1 GAPAIFVL
9 DRTVMYAEMGGQ
21 VADHGTIVCGES
33 VFEVTDVKKDK
44 GGKYLHHGVVK
55 SGDFKVG
62 DTVKAAYDKRRR
74 AAIMRAHSATH
85 LLNAALRSV
94 LGDHVHQAGSLV
106 EPDRLRFD
114 FTHFSALTHEEVMK
128 VAKIVAAEILS
139 GDSVTV
145 QELPIA
151 EAKKLGAQAMFGEK
165 YGDIVRV
172 VTMGDS
178 FSIEFCGGTHVDNVA
193 KIGPFRIVSES
204 SIASGVRRIEAVTGF
219 EVYNELANAM
229 DTIAAASEALKTS
242 PGELLERIKANI
254 EDVKKLNK
262 SVESLKDKL
271 RSGEIAD
278 FMASAKTVGSLKV
291 LTLSRSGA
299 SADELRK
306 MGDDIKSRDDNIVA
320 VIAGTEE
327 DKITFQAVCGKNAVA
342 AGVKAGDIIRQVT
355 AICGGKGGGRPDSAM
370 GGGKNVLML
379 DNALAMVDNFVA
391 LKLGIN

>member
-1 GAPAIFVL
+1 
-9 DRTVMYAEMGGQ
+9 
-21 VADHGTIVCGES
+21 
-33 VFEVTDVKKDK
+33 
-44 GGKYLHHGVVK
+44 HHGVVK